1 VRRQPLRSRVRS
13 NLMRRYDL
21 ADVAWI
27 AQGRRVTTGKI
38 SRRTSDE
45 TERVPIDVQL
55 ATLSG
60 RMVIL
65 DLWGGNS
72 ANRPKVWSWHEV
84 EVSRVQEFFRNGMES
99 GHAADIVT
107 PPPLTLAVSKPSK
120 HSPARNKRIELATR
134 ANPSCASGILFESIL
149 RSNDSQNG
157 FHIAKTRNG
166 SSRASIGAEGLV
178 PVHPQHSQRGRA
190 RASGMVAERG
200 MPVQVPANA
209 TREPPAFA
217 SARLCRRGS
226 MISPG

>member
-1 VRRQPLRSRVRS
+1 MGREFSEQTGGLVLARSRSVASSGTLPQWNGERPC
-13 NLMRRYDL
+13 RRH
-21 ADVAWI
+21 
-27 AQGRRVTTGKI
+27 RHT
-38 SRRTSDE
+38 
-45 TERVPIDVQL
+45 
-55 ATLSG
+55 
-60 RMVIL
+60 
-65 DLWGGNS
+65 
-72 ANRPKVWSWHEV
+72 
-84 EVSRVQEFFRNGMES
+84 
-99 GHAADIVT
+99 AA
-107 PPPLTLAVSKPSK
+107 LTLAVSKPSK

-217 SARLCRRGS
+217 SARLCWRGS

>member
-1 VRRQPLRSRVRS
+1 MDSAGGGGSRPVKYLAERAMSPKENPSTYSSPRFPVVWRYWIMGREFSEQTEGLVLARSRSVASSGTLPQWNGERPC
-13 NLMRRYDL
+13 RRH
-21 ADVAWI
+21 
-27 AQGRRVTTGKI
+27 RHT
-38 SRRTSDE
+38 
-45 TERVPIDVQL
+45 
-55 ATLSG
+55 
-60 RMVIL
+60 
-65 DLWGGNS
+65 
-72 ANRPKVWSWHEV
+72 
-84 EVSRVQEFFRNGMES
+84 
-99 GHAADIVT
+99 AA
-107 PPPLTLAVSKPSK
+107 LTLAVSKPSK

-157 FHIAKTRNG
+157 FHTAKTRNG

-200 MPVQVPANA
+200 MSVQVPANA